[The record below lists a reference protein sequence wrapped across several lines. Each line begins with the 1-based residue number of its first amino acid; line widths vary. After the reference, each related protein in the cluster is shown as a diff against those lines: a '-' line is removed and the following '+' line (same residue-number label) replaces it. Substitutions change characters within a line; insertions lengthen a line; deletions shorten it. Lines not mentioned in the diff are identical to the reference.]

1 MQTEP
6 IEVEYFESDRT
17 KIDIESPCMT
27 RSRRHKGRKSTVK
40 MKKSDN
46 ENMKF
51 ETEHR
56 EPEHCTNM
64 TIPTC
69 KLAPLPTG
77 YLPTLPTSDSSM
89 V

>member
-6 IEVEYFESDRT
+6 VEVEYFERDT
-17 KIDIESPCMT
+17 AKVDIESPSMT

-40 MKKSDN
+40 MKKSEN
-46 ENMKF
+46 ENMEF
-51 ETEHR
+51 ETER
-56 EPEHCTNM
+56 QETEH
-64 TIPTC
+64 TIVAMPS

-77 YLPTLPTSDSSM
+77 YLPTLPTSDSSL